1 MKPKAIIMAAA
12 MLPLLFSCQDEP
24 LPATEQTAKVSV
36 SVELEGLETHET
48 KSSFSWSDT
57 YIHDYEIFL
66 VNPQTG
72 KVESCTYQTGTSSVD
87 LTAVKGK
94 EYFIYALVNHGSR
107 LTPASVDELSDLSL
121 DVSYDRIKSN
131 GIPMSGSVSYVI
143 PSGSGQV
150 VVPVTRL
157 LARIDFR
164 VDRSYLKHADEED
177 GFVVNGVAIR
187 DAMTSFSPFLSN
199 NRQTKTSGIDY
210 GFDEASTTDL
220 ATVNA
225 GGKISLYV
233 FENMQGNLLS
243 GNSDPWSKVPSKVN
257 GYQKCS
263 YLEVTASYCAQGLMS
278 DDITYRMFLGSN
290 ASSNFD
296 IKRNTIYTITL
307 KPTEDEIM
315 GERGSWKIVS
325 RDWDDGRSMIF
336 LPEDITVPSMGSAS
350 AVVGMDPEPFDV
362 TIGDTEWLDKI
373 GCTYS
378 YNRSSQTLTVTNNQ
392 RLEKDAEGYVSA
404 TSWDGL
410 WDAYLYVL
418 VKAPKVPTSLAIAPS
433 PITLKVGGSQAL
445 TATATYSDGTKS
457 VVTPTYTC
465 ANTSVASV
473 NGSKIT
479 GVAPGSTTVGATYSE
494 NGKTVSAAPVNV
506 SVTQNASLQ
515 PSSATIDTWGGN
527 SYPVTFTYTDAN
539 GVSTKVTPTLVAMNC
554 TGGIPGSMVSYTN
567 GQIVAADWWGKS
579 GSWVTAS
586 PKYTA
591 LFSYSGLTTTVTGT
605 MHGFT
610 GFKSASISDS
620 YYTTVTSSP
629 RVYAATLTGSE
640 DRDMRGSATA
650 SVTGTTTRD
659 FVGSYL
665 KTGKY
670 SATISVTDPS
680 NGKTRTKS
688 VEFNVLTNIRS
699 VSCTLRI
706 GNFSYLNGSGYDNTY
721 LYAGDGDE
729 LGEIYVNTNGHD
741 ETMFDIR
748 FADFSYTDVWG
759 NSQKITSIVSP
770 NYGYLP
776 PLTTARWGVMPLDDD
791 TSEYTL
797 NGFTFTFH
805 MVAR

>member
-24 LPATEQTAKVSV
+24 LPATKQTAKVSV

-121 DVSYDRIKSN
+121 DVSHDRIKSN

-307 KPTEDEIM
+307 RPTEDEIM

-325 RDWDDGRSMIF
+325 RDWDDMRTMAFMPSS
-336 LPEDITVPSMGSAS
+336 LTVPSMGSAS
-350 AVVGMDPEPFDV
+350 AVLYMDPEPFDV
-362 TIGDTEWLDKI
+362 TIDDVAWLSKI
-373 GCTYS
+373 GCSYS
-378 YNRSSQTLTVTNNQ
+378 YDKATSTITVTNRE
-392 RLEKDAEGYVSA
+392 RLSKDELGFISA

-410 WDAYLYVL
+410 WDAVL
-418 VKAPKVPTSLAIAPS
+418 QVTVKAAKVPSSITIAPS
-433 PITLKVGGSQAL
+433 PITLKVGGSQTL
-445 TATATYSDGTKS
+445 TATVTYSDGTS
-457 VVTPTYTC
+457 SQVTPTYTC
-465 ANTSVASV
+465 ANTSIASV

-494 NGKTVSAAPVNV
+494 NGKSVAAPPVKV
-506 SVTQNASLQ
+506 TVTQNASLK

-527 SYPVTFTYTDAN
+527 SYPVTFTYTNAN
-539 GVSTKVTPTLVAMNC
+539 GVSSTVTPTLTSLTC
-554 TGGIPGSMVSYTN
+554 TGGAPGSIIAYSG
-567 GQIVAADWWGKS
+567 GQLIAADWWGKS

-586 PKYTA
+586 PMYTA
-591 LFSYSGLTTTVTGT
+591 TFTYSGLTTTVTGT

-610 GFKSASISDS
+610 GFKSASISDG

-629 RVYAATLTGSE
+629 SVYSAVLTGSE
-640 DRDMRGSATA
+640 DRDVRSKATA
-650 SVTGTTTRD
+650 AVTGTNSKNY
-659 FVGSYL
+659 VGSYL
-665 KTGKY
+665 KVGKY
-670 SATISVTDPS
+670 GALISVTDPT
-680 NGKTRTKS
+680 NGKTRTKDA
-688 VEFNVLTNIRS
+688 EFSVLTNIKN
-699 VSCTLRI
+699 VSCVLRI